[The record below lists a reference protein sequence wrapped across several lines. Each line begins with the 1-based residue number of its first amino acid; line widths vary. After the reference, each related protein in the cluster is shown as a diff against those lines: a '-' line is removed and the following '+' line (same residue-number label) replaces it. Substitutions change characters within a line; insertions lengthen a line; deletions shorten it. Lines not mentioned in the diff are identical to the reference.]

1 MPRRRRTSVVHALVV
16 VLAMGACT
24 TPPLLTE
31 SPRPTP
37 VAARVSPPPL
47 RAVPFANGLV
57 LEVPADW
64 SVSGAA
70 MINRATYR
78 EMLATNGGIDGLP
91 TLPGNGDVDAAALP
105 SGRVVITVQSFCRMY
120 CMGPETE
127 TTVPLDWTQAR
138 PLSDRVLP
146 PGRNELAVAFRW
158 FDRPM
163 YLVARWADDA
173 PPREVAAIESIAR
186 SIGPLQPLPGR
197 GAYNGW
203 TAVGPL
209 NALPIGAVRLEPLP
223 AGATRAP
230 DRDDSPFFVVRG
242 RQNLFAFVSRPVTD
256 PSCEV
261 AYDAAS
267 DRFRCTF
274 GGRTY
279 EWTRFGRYV
288 GTEPQRDLPQH
299 SVLVRDGTIFVQHTR
314 TRLLEPAVKDEAAE
328 H

>member
-1 MPRRRRTSVVHALVV
+1 ML
-16 VLAMGACT
+16 
-24 TPPLLTE
+24 PLLLI
-31 SPRPTP
+31 SLALIAVLP
-37 VAARVSPPPL
+37 ACVSSAPPPPTDSPQPSAALATATPRAL
-47 RAVPFANGLV
+47 RYVTFGNGLV
-57 LEVPADW
+57 LDVPADW
-64 SVSGAA
+64 SVAGAA

-91 TLPGNGDVDAAALP
+91 TLPGNGDLDAAGLP
-105 SGRVVITVQSFCRMY
+105 SGRVVIAVQSFCRLT

-127 TTVPLDWTQAR
+127 TAVQLEWAQAR

-146 PGRNELAVAFRW
+146 QGKNEMAVAFRW

-173 PPREVAAIESIAR
+173 PPRDIAAIENVAR
-186 SIGPLQPLPGR
+186 SIRAERPLPVR
-197 GAYNGW
+197 GEYNGW
-203 TAVGPL
+203 AAVGPL

-242 RQNLFAFVSRPVTD
+242 RQNLFAFVSRPVAD

-288 GTEPQRDLPQH
+288 GTELQSDLPQH
-299 SVLVRDGTIFVQHTR
+299 SVFVREGTIFVRYTR
-314 TRLLEPAVKDEAAE
+314 TTLLEPAVKDEAAE
-328 H
+328 R